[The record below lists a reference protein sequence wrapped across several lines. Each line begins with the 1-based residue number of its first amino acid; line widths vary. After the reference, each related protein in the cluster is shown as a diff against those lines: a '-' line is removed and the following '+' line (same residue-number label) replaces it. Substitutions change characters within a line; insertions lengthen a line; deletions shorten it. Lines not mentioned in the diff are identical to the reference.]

1 MRLILPA
8 ALIALAPISAARAD
22 QAAAVAAFSGGF
34 ASYCSAAFLEDGGLI
49 EPPVRHDMVSPVTWG
64 GDPVPVTL
72 WEFRCNIGAYNV
84 QTVFLKDSESEGLVP
99 LSFARPDLDVVLE
112 DPENYEGP
120 VKEVRIA
127 GYSANPYVVNATVDA
142 AAGTISEYSAWRGIG
157 DASSAAVWTLVDEGF
172 RLTRFDVDPTY
183 DGEVTPKTL
192 VSFP

>member
-1 MRLILPA
+1 MRLTAPL
-8 ALIALAPISAARAD
+8 ALIALTCGTAARAD
-22 QAAAVAAFSGGF
+22 QAAAVAAFTGAF
-34 ASYCSAAFLEDGGLI
+34 ASYCSAAFLEDGSLVD
-49 EPPVRHDMVSPVTWG
+49 PPVRHDMTSPVTWG

-84 QTVFLKDSESEGLVP
+84 QTVFFSDSESSGLMP

-112 DPENYEGP
+112 DPDNYEGP

-127 GYSANPYVVNATVDA
+127 GYSASSYVVNASVDA

-157 DASSAAVWTLVDEGF
+157 DASSAAVWTLVDEAF
-172 RLTRFDVDPTY
+172 RLTRFDVDPSY